1 MPPRP
6 CQVNVLFHS
15 ENFRVNSLF
24 TSFLPRWETSAAMC
38 MTDDHSW
45 LLNFK
50 KKKNYLAHT
59 HFKYFAH
66 QTKSA
71 VLKFHCPQVVP
82 ILIFFCCWRFQ
93 LKDHKVPAT
102 LVSEFFQVFF
112 LSTLRSFKI
121 KLSVRLFLPGR
132 LNCNAELVIS
142 SVYLFKRPSGPSSE
156 EQLIR
161 MAQHAQWKR

>member
-1 MPPRP
+1 MSWTWCHQGPVKSTYFFTRKTFELTH
-6 CQVNVLFHS
+6 CLLLF
-15 ENFRVNSLF
+15 FLDGRRVQRCAWL
-24 TSFLPRWETSAAMC
+24 
-38 MTDDHSW
+38 MTTRGSW
-45 LLNFK
+45 TL

-71 VLKFHCPQVVP
+71 VLKFHCPQVVH

-132 LNCNAELVIS
+132 LNCNAKLVIS
-142 SVYLFKRPSGPSSE
+142 SV
-156 EQLIR
+156 
-161 MAQHAQWKR
+161 